1 MIVIS
6 PWSKGG
12 WVNSEVFDHTSLI
25 RFLERRFGILEPN
38 ITPWRRAVTGD
49 LTSAFNFDSPN
60 DAIVALPSTASYVPP
75 NQNRYPDYVPTPPS
89 NQALPDQEPGVRPA
103 RALPYELQ
111 VEGEVAASQGG
122 VRLVFRNTGKA
133 GAAFH
138 VRSDNGQS
146 GPWTYTVGA
155 GDETSDNFGSG
166 GATSY
171 DFAVS
176 GPNGFLRTFAGGL
189 AAGSANLTVNAVYE
203 KDSES
208 IALVI
213 RSHGASAE
221 KVSIFDGYSGK
232 TRTQVLH
239 PHGSITYVSRL
250 QETFGWYDLT
260 VRVDS
265 DARFRRQLAG
275 HVETGRPS
283 VTDPA
288 IGGGVRETAE
298 VGEHD

>member
-1 MIVIS
+1 MS
-6 PWSKGG
+6 C
-12 WVNSEVFDHTSLI
+12 T
-25 RFLERRFGILEPN
+25 
-38 ITPWRRAVTGD
+38 WREK
-49 LTSAFNFDSPN
+49 
-60 DAIVALPSTASYVPP
+60 LPLRKA
-75 NQNRYPDYVPTPPS
+75 
-89 NQALPDQEPGVRPA
+89 G
-103 RALPYELQ
+103 
-111 VEGEVAASQGG
+111 AAC
-122 VRLVFRNTGKA
+122 FRNTGKA

-138 VRSDNGQS
+138 VRSGNGQT
-146 GPWTYTVGA
+146 GRGHILRGLATKLRTIRKR
-155 GDETSDNFGSG
+155 

-176 GPNGFLRTFAGGL
+176 GPNASCEHSLEVL
-189 AAGSANLTVNAVYE
+189 AAGSANLRVNTIYE

-213 RSHGASAE
+213 RNRGASAE

-265 DARFRRQLAG
+265 DARFLRQLAG
-275 HVETGRPS
+275 HVETGDR
-283 VTDPA
+283 A
-288 IGGGVRETAE
+288 
-298 VGEHD
+298 